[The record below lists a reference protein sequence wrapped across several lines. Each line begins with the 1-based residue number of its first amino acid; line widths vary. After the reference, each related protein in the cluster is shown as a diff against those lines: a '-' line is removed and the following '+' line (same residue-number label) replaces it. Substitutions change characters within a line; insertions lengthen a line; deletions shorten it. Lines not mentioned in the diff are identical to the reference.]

1 MGLSGFPVSPFAGY
15 QFQANGLNGLT
26 GKPLSFFY
34 FMEDVLD
41 IIWLKILV
49 LIHTFVKGLD
59 FIFTPL
65 NPLGPAVVILVIVLL
80 TVAATKFFSKI
91 YKTKRYLKL
100 QKEFQYW
107 YNLRNEALT
116 CKDPEKGKAL
126 AKNIDQA
133 KLNKVYYDYFFEGLL
148 NSIPTK
154 YLPILIMLAYVN
166 EAFKPEK
173 LLEIFGRD
181 YILKFANFN
190 GNVIKIS
197 AVFWFVMSMLLV
209 YLIWFLVEK
218 LYSKQKMA
226 EE

>member
-1 MGLSGFPVSPFAGY
+1 MNRLLLS
-15 QFQANGLNGLT
+15 
-26 GKPLSFFY
+26 
-34 FMEDVLD
+34 MEDVFD

-49 LIHTFVKGLD
+49 LIHFFVKGLD

-65 NPLGPAVVILVIVLL
+65 NPLGPAVVILIIVLL
-80 TVAATKFFSKI
+80 TVASTKFLSKI

-116 CKDPEKGKAL
+116 IKDPEKGKAL

-154 YLPILIMLAYVN
+154 HLPILIMLAYVN
-166 EAFKPEK
+166 EAFNPDK
-173 LLEIFGRD
+173 LLEYFGRN

-190 GNVIKIS
+190 GNVVKIGG
-197 AVFWFVMSMLLV
+197 VLWFVLSMLLV

-218 LYSKQKMA
+218 LYSKYKTIK
-226 EE
+226 

>member
-1 MGLSGFPVSPFAGY
+1 
-15 QFQANGLNGLT
+15 
-26 GKPLSFFY
+26 
-34 FMEDVLD
+34 MEDVLD
-41 IIWLKILV
+41 IVWLKILV

-80 TVAATKFFSKI
+80 TVASTKFLSKI

-116 CKDPEKGKAL
+116 CKDPDKGQAL

-133 KLNKVYYDYFFEGLL
+133 QLNKVYYDFFFEGLL

-154 YLPILIMLAYVN
+154 YLPILIMIAYVN
-166 EAFKPEK
+166 EAFKSEK
-173 LLEIFGRD
+173 LLKIFGKE
-181 YILKFANFN
+181 YIFKFINID
-190 GNVIKIS
+190 GNVIKIG
-197 AVFWFVMSMLLV
+197 AVFWFVLSMLLV
-209 YLIWFLVEK
+209 YLVWFVFEK
-218 LYSKQKMA
+218 LYFKFKKTKG
-226 EE
+226 

>member
-1 MGLSGFPVSPFAGY
+1 
-15 QFQANGLNGLT
+15 
-26 GKPLSFFY
+26 
-34 FMEDVLD
+34 MEDVFD
-41 IIWLKILV
+41 IVWLKILV

-59 FIFTPL
+59 FIFAPL

-80 TVAATKFFSKI
+80 TIASTKFLSKI
-91 YKTKRYLKL
+91 YQTKRYLKL

-133 KLNKVYYDYFFEGLL
+133 QLNKVYYDYFFEGLL

-166 EAFKPEK
+166 EAFNPDK
-173 LLEIFGRD
+173 LLENFGRG
-181 YILKFANFN
+181 YILKFVNFN
-190 GNVIKIS
+190 GNVIKIG
-197 AVFWFVMSMLLV
+197 AVLWFVISMLLV

-218 LYSKQKMA
+218 LYSKYKTT
-226 EE
+226 

>member
-1 MGLSGFPVSPFAGY
+1 MNRFLLS
-15 QFQANGLNGLT
+15 
-26 GKPLSFFY
+26 
-34 FMEDVLD
+34 MEDVLD
-41 IIWLKILV
+41 IVWLKILL
-49 LIHTFVKGLD
+49 LIHAFVKGLD

-80 TVAATKFFSKI
+80 TVASTKFLSRI

-100 QKEFQYW
+100 QKDFQYW

-133 KLNKVYYDYFFEGLL
+133 RLNKVYYDFFFEGLL

-166 EAFKPEK
+166 EAFKPDK
-173 LLEIFGRD
+173 LLKNFGRE
-181 YILKFANFN
+181 YIFKFVNFD
-190 GNVIKIS
+190 GNVIKTG
-197 AVFWFVMSMLLV
+197 AVFWFILSMLLV
-209 YLIWFLVEK
+209 YLAWFVFEK
-218 LYSKQKMA
+218 LYFKYKKT

>member
-1 MGLSGFPVSPFAGY
+1 
-15 QFQANGLNGLT
+15 
-26 GKPLSFFY
+26 
-34 FMEDVLD
+34 MEDVLD
-41 IIWLKILV
+41 IVWLKILV

-59 FIFTPL
+59 FIFAPL

-80 TVAATKFFSKI
+80 TIASTKFLSKI
-91 YKTKRYLKL
+91 YQTKRYLKL

-133 KLNKVYYDYFFEGLL
+133 QLNKVYYDYFFEGLL

-166 EAFKPEK
+166 EAFNPDK
-173 LLEIFGRD
+173 LLENFGRG
-181 YILKFANFN
+181 YILKFVNFN
-190 GNVIKIS
+190 GNVIKIG
-197 AVFWFVMSMLLV
+197 AVLWFVLSMLLV
-209 YLIWFLVEK
+209 YLVWFVFEK
-218 LYSKQKMA
+218 LYFKYKKT
-226 EE
+226 EG

>member
-1 MGLSGFPVSPFAGY
+1 MNRFLLS
-15 QFQANGLNGLT
+15 
-26 GKPLSFFY
+26 
-34 FMEDVLD
+34 MEDVLD
-41 IIWLKILV
+41 IVWLKILV
-49 LIHTFVKGLD
+49 LIHALVKGLD

-80 TVAATKFFSKI
+80 TVASTKFLSRI

-133 KLNKVYYDYFFEGLL
+133 RLNKVYYDFFFEGLL

-166 EAFKPEK
+166 EAFNPDK
-173 LLEIFGRD
+173 LLKKFEREYIF
-181 YILKFANFN
+181 KFVNFD
-190 GNVIKIS
+190 GNVIKIG
-197 AVFWFVMSMLLV
+197 AVLWFVLSMLLV
-209 YLIWFLVEK
+209 YLAWFVFEK
-218 LYSKQKMA
+218 LYFKYKKT

>member
-1 MGLSGFPVSPFAGY
+1 
-15 QFQANGLNGLT
+15 
-26 GKPLSFFY
+26 
-34 FMEDVLD
+34 MEDVLD
-41 IIWLKILV
+41 IVWLKILV

-80 TVAATKFFSKI
+80 TVASTKFLSKI

-116 CKDPEKGKAL
+116 CKDPDKGQAL

-133 KLNKVYYDYFFEGLL
+133 QLNKVYYDFFFEGLL

-154 YLPILIMLAYVN
+154 YLPILIMIAYVN
-166 EAFKPEK
+166 EAFKSEK
-173 LLEIFGRD
+173 LLKIFGKE
-181 YILKFANFN
+181 YIFKFINID
-190 GNVIKIS
+190 GNVIKIG
-197 AVFWFVMSMLLV
+197 AVFWFVLSMLLV
-209 YLIWFLVEK
+209 YLVWFVFEK
-218 LYSKQKMA
+218 LYFKDKNT
-226 EE
+226 EG